1 MNTNKINIL
10 CDQVIDVALVVK
22 ETTNVI
28 DNSKLSCYPQH
39 FANRINSVVQY
50 CYNMFMN
57 ANADKHTDAEITD
70 LMINLMN
77 TLVRYKNSYRP
88 ITYAYRVMNSLLDI
102 VKNTFVELNK

>member
-1 MNTNKINIL
+1 MYVLMKIEIKNNYDGSL
-10 CDQVIDVALVVK
+10 EYMQDEVIGTYEKVDDAIEV
-22 ETTNVI
+22 
-28 DNSKLSCYPQH
+28 
-39 FANRINSVVQY
+39 
-50 CYNMFMN
+50 MN
-57 ANADKHTDAEITD
+57 ANADKHTDDEITD

>member
-1 MNTNKINIL
+1 MKRIFIMAVFSLLLTSIVYADNVTYS
-10 CDQVIDVALVVK
+10 CTRIDDDGSTYYL
-22 ETTNVI
+22 
-28 DNSKLSCYPQH
+28 DRKL
-39 FANRINSVVQY
+39 AERR
-50 CYNMFMN
+50 
-57 ANADKHTDAEITD
+57 ANADKHTDDEITD

>member
-1 MNTNKINIL
+1 
-10 CDQVIDVALVVK
+10 
-22 ETTNVI
+22 
-28 DNSKLSCYPQH
+28 
-39 FANRINSVVQY
+39 
-50 CYNMFMN
+50 MFMN
-57 ANADKHTDAEITD
+57 ANADKHTDSEVTD

>member
-1 MNTNKINIL
+1 MNANKIDIL

-22 ETTNVI
+22 EATNVI

-57 ANADKHTDAEITD
+57 ANANFSGNH
-70 LMINLMN
+70 
-77 TLVRYKNSYRP
+77 
-88 ITYAYRVMNSLLDI
+88 
-102 VKNTFVELNK
+102 F